1 MSALEDDE
9 DAPMTPAAIA
19 AWWDRCGLD
28 NRAAAQQLRAD
39 YAVQKAAADAVM
51 RAIVPVVSLDGTGH
65 KIPKVGQRS

>member
-19 AWWDRCGLD
+19 AWWDRWGLD
-28 NRAAAQQLRAD
+28 HTAAAQQRRAD

-51 RAIVPVVSLDGTGH
+51 RAIVPVTVPDVLTDKVSG
-65 KIPKVGQRS
+65 S